1 MEGERSARWEEIDE
15 RGERGARG
23 VRKEESA
30 SEVGGEE

>member
-30 SEVGGEE
+30 SEVGGE